1 MELSTDQRRDVYENL
16 LLTRRF
22 EETVLEVYEAGGIPE
37 LPHLS
42 IGQEAVGVGA
52 CYALSDDDWV
62 APSLRTRAAM
72 LMRVDLNEV
81 VAGMFGTRSGP
92 SSGRTTQHHM
102 GSTERRILG
111 TTGLVG
117 SHLNAAVGAGL
128 SSKQLGIDRVSAVFF
143 GDGGTTRG
151 EFHTA
156 INFAA
161 VEDLPVVFVIENNL
175 WTEETPIKDVTAI
188 EEDLIEFVGHD
199 LPAEIVD
206 GQDAD
211 AVIDAVDEAVTR
223 ARNGGGPTV
232 LEAKTYRYRPHA
244 EVIPE
249 RRPEAE
255 IETWKQR
262 DPIDIYRDR
271 LLEDDVV
278 DEAWLEA
285 LDEEIQARIDEAFEF
300 ATNDPLPDEDVMYQV
315 YCDVD
320 VDRNGGV
327 VR

>member
-1 MELSTDQRRDVYENL
+1 MELSTDQRRDVYEDL

-72 LMRVDLNEV
+72 LMRVDLSEV

-255 IETWKQR
+255 IETWKQW

-300 ATNDPLPDEDVMYQV
+300 AANDPLPDEDVMYQV

>member
-1 MELSTDQRRDVYENL
+1 MELSTDQRRDVYEDL

-72 LMRVDLNEV
+72 LMRVDLSEV

-117 SHLNAAVGAGL
+117 SHLNAGVGAGL

-300 ATNDPLPDEDVMYQV
+300 AANDPLPDEDVMYQV
-315 YCDVD
+315 YSDVD

>member
-1 MELSTDQRRDVYENL
+1 MGLPNDQRRDIYEGL

-52 CYALSDDDWV
+52 CCALSDDDWV
-62 APSLRTRAAM
+62 APSLRTRAPI
-72 LMRVDLNEV
+72 LMRADLNEV

-128 SSKQLGIDRVSAVFF
+128 SSKQLGVDRVSAVFF

-156 INFAA
+156 MNYAA
-161 VEDLPVVFVIENNL
+161 VEELPVVFIIENNL
-175 WTEETPIKDVTAI
+175 WTEETPIADVTAV
-188 EEDLIEFVGHD
+188 EADLIEFVGHD
-199 LPAEIVD
+199 LPAEVVD

-211 AVIDAVDEAVTR
+211 AVVNAVSDAADR
-223 ARNGGGPTV
+223 ARSGDGPTV

-249 RRPEAE
+249 RRPEE
-255 IETWKQR
+255 ELDEWKGR
-262 DPIDIYRDR
+262 DPIDMYRER
-271 LLEDDVV
+271 LLDDGVV
-278 DEAWLEA
+278 DEAWLED
-285 LDEEIQARIDEAFEF
+285 LDENVRVRVDEAFEF
-300 ATNDPLPDEDVMYQV
+300 AADDPLPDEDVMNHV
-315 YCDVD
+315 YSDVS

-327 VR
+327 IR

>member
-1 MELSTDQRRDVYENL
+1 MGLSTEQRRDVYEQL

-22 EETVLEVYEAGGIPE
+22 EETVLEVYESGGIPE

-42 IGQEAVGVGA
+42 IGQEAVGVGT

-62 APSLRTRAAM
+62 APSLRTRAPM
-72 LMRVDLNEV
+72 VMRVDLNEV

-102 GSTERRILG
+102 GSTEKRILG

-156 INFAA
+156 INYAA
-161 VEDLPVVFVIENNL
+161 VENLPVVFVIENNL
-175 WTEETPIKDVTAI
+175 WTEETPISEVTAVK
-188 EEDLIEFVGHD
+188 EDLVEFVGHD

-211 AVIDAVDEAVTR
+211 AVIEAVSNAAER
-223 ARNGGGPTV
+223 ARGGDGPTV
-232 LEAKTYRYRPHA
+232 IEAKTYRYRPHA

-255 IETWKQR
+255 LEKWRQR
-262 DPIDIYRDR
+262 DPIDIYRER
-271 LLEDDVV
+271 LLEDEIA
-278 DEAWLEA
+278 DEAWLEE
-285 LDEEIQARIDEAFEF
+285 LDEDVQARVDEAFEF
-300 ATNDPLPDEDVMYQV
+300 AADDPLPEEEVMYQV
-315 YCDVD
+315 YSDVD
-320 VDRNGGV
+320 IDRNGGV

>member
-1 MELSTDQRRDVYENL
+1 MGLSTDQRRDVYENL

-128 SSKQLGIDRVSAVFF
+128 SSKRLGIDRASAAFF

-175 WTEETPIKDVTAI
+175 WTEETPIEDVTAI

-199 LPAEIVD
+199 LPAEVVD

-211 AVIDAVDEAVTR
+211 AVIGAVDEAVTR

-255 IETWKQR
+255 IEAWKQR
-262 DPIDIYRDR
+262 DPIDIYRER
-271 LLEDDVV
+271 LLEDGVV

-300 ATNDPLPDEDVMYQV
+300 AANDPLPEEDVMYQV
-315 YCDVD
+315 YSDVD